1 MGNVLTESK
10 DEIFVVTGDR
20 QLRAAGHH
28 KQVVILTPRSS
39 STGFLSLTEFIL
51 PRAA

>member
-20 QLRAAGHH
+20 QLRAAGH
-28 KQVVILTPRSS
+28 KQVVILTPRE
-39 STGFLSLTEFIL
+39 FLDRL
-51 PRAA
+51 PEPD

>member
-20 QLRAAGHH
+20 RLRGAGHR
-28 KQVVILTPRSS
+28 KQEVILTPRE
-39 STGFLSLTEFIL
+39 FLDRL
-51 PRAA
+51 PEPD

>member
-1 MGNVLTESK
+1 MGTVLTESK

-28 KQVVILTPRSS
+28 KQVVILTPRE
-39 STGFLSLTEFIL
+39 FLDRL
-51 PRAA
+51 PEPE